1 MNTKELYY
9 ILLEK
14 IKNYISPQ
22 ELISTTTIIM
32 KDIFN
37 FSTNDIIINK
47 KINLNKTYIE
57 KTIENITK
65 RLKKNEPIQYI
76 TGKCNFLN
84 CEILLNKNVLIPRQE
99 TEEMVY
105 NIIKINLNNKKIV
118 DMCSGSGCIGISI
131 KKKYTNADV
140 TCVDIDKKAIKLSE
154 KNSKINNVKIN
165 FINEDIFN
173 ENIIE
178 IGNFDILVSNPPYIP
193 EDQKNTLE
201 KKIILYEPHLALF
214 VKKDDP
220 LIFYKRLNYIIEKIL
235 NSDGLFF
242 IEIHENFEKEII
254 TLFNKEYIKNIEV
267 HKDLNSKSRWI
278 SGKKI

>member
-57 KTIENITK
+57 KTIENISK

-140 TCVDIDKKAIKLSE
+140 TCVDIDKKAIKISE

-214 VKKDDP
+214 VKKNDP

>member
-47 KINLNKTYIE
+47 KINLNKTYIK

-154 KNSKINNVKIN
+154 KNSKINNAKIN

-201 KKIILYEPHLALF
+201 KKIILYEPHIALF

-235 NSDGLFF
+235 NSNGLFF

>member
-22 ELISTTTIIM
+22 
-32 KDIFN
+32 
-37 FSTNDIIINK
+37 NK
-47 KINLNKTYIE
+47 KINLNNTYIE

-84 CEILLNKNVLIPRQE
+84 CKILLNKNVLIPRQE

-140 TCVDIDKKAIKLSE
+140 TCVDIDKKAIKISE

-235 NSDGLFF
+235 NSNGLFF

>member
-47 KINLNKTYIE
+47 KINLNNTYIE

-84 CEILLNKNVLIPRQE
+84 CKILLNKNVLIPRQE

-140 TCVDIDKKAIKLSE
+140 TCVDIDKKAIKISE

-235 NSDGLFF
+235 NSNGLFF

>member
-47 KINLNKTYIE
+47 KINLNKTYIK

-235 NSDGLFF
+235 NSNGLFF